1 MGYRTIE
8 AAYAY
13 LRNIDPQSAITKYM
27 LRMLCKSGN
36 ITVLNIG
43 NKNLILMS
51 SLLSYLKLDE
61 GGNHNENQ
69 QLC

>member
-13 LRNIDPQSAITKYM
+13 LREMDPATSLTKYT

-36 ITVLNIG
+36 ITVLPIG
-43 NKNLILMS
+43 NKVLILMS

-61 GGNHNENQ
+61 GDKNETK
-69 QLC
+69 

>member
-8 AAYAY
+8 AAHAY
-13 LRNIDPQSAITKYM
+13 LLKLDPDCAITKYM
-27 LRMLCKSGN
+27 LRILCKSGN
-36 ITVLNIG
+36 ITVLNAG

-61 GGNHNENQ
+61 GEKYENQ
-69 QLC
+69 